1 MMESFFSSVKSYGK
15 WDKTTTEQ
23 LTAEDKRSIDHIEVT
38 EGQYGPTACFF
49 LKGTN
54 RVKMVQMDNDCD
66 VAIGAKLDPD
76 SVVFQH
82 YTDGQQVTTRCI
94 ANML

>member
-1 MMESFFSSVKSYGK
+1 MMESFFSSAKSYGK
-15 WDKTTTEQ
+15 WDKTTNEQ
-23 LTAEDKRSIDHIEVT
+23 LTADDKRSIDHIEVI
-38 EGQYGPTACFF
+38 EGQYGATACFF

-54 RVKMVQMDNDCD
+54 RVKMVQMDSDCD

-82 YTDGQQVTTRCI
+82 YTDGKEVATRCI

>member
-1 MMESFFSSVKSYGK
+1 MESFFSSIKSYGK
-15 WDKTTTEQ
+15 WNIIS
-23 LTAEDKRSIDHIEVT
+23 EDVLSADYKRSIVYIEVV
-38 EGQYGPTACFF
+38 EGQYGPSACFF

-66 VAIGAKLDPD
+66 VAVGAQLNPD

-82 YTDGQQVTTRCI
+82 YTDGKEVATRCI
-94 ANML
+94 ANVM

>member
-38 EGQYGPTACFF
+38 EGTYGPTACFF

-54 RVKMVQMDNDCD
+54 RVKMVQMDDDCD

-82 YTDGQQVTTRCI
+82 YTDGQQVATRCI